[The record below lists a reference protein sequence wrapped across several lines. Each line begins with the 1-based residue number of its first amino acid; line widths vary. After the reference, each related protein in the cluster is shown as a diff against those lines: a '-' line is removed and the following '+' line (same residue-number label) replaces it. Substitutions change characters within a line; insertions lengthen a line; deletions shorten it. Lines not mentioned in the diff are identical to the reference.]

1 MGRSEKRLRRQ
12 ATQHVDDVKPGDED
26 RKVVRIHPSS
36 TDNLVEFGKLSAGQ
50 KFVFPK
56 VPGSPD
62 GSCPHHTK
70 IVPESTAHGLANYH
84 IESTGFKGWITNVM
98 MVIPV
103 GI

>member
-1 MGRSEKRLRRQ
+1 MNRSEKRQRRL
-12 ATQHVDDVKPGDED
+12 AGEYADDVKPGEED
-26 RKVVRIHPSS
+26 RKIVRIHASS
-36 TDNLVEFGKLSAGQ
+36 ADNLVEFGKLLVGQ

-70 IVPESTAHGLANYH
+70 IVPELTAHGLANYH
-84 IESTGFKGWITNVM
+84 IESTGFKGWTTNVM

-103 GI
+103 GV